1 MQSKLFWAAPLA
13 ALAISAGAAQIAGAR
28 SPVQPDTVETKP
40 QRSCFWARNAN
51 GFAAAD
57 EKTVNIRVGVKDVY
71 QFEML
76 GRCTDIDW
84 SQKIALVSRG
94 SSSICTGLDAEI
106 VTNSALGPQRCP
118 VRAVRKLTPQEV
130 AALTPRARP

>member
-1 MQSKLFWAAPLA
+1 MRSKLFLAAPLA
-13 ALAISAGAAQIAGAR
+13 ALAVSAATAQVAGAR
-28 SPVQPDTVETKP
+28 SPVEPDAAKAKP

-51 GFAAAD
+51 GFAAAE

-84 SQKIALVSRG
+84 SHKIALVARG

-106 VTNSALGPQRCP
+106 VTGSPIGPQRCP
-118 VRAVRKLTPQEV
+118 VRAVRKLTPAEV
-130 AALTPRARP
+130 AALPPRARP

>member
-1 MQSKLFWAAPLA
+1 MKSKLFWAAPLA
-13 ALAISAGAAQIAGAR
+13 ALAVSAAAPQIAAAR
-28 SPVQPDTVETKP
+28 SPVQPDTPETKT

-57 EKTVNIRVGVKDVY
+57 EKTVNIRVGVRDVY

-106 VTNSALGPQRCP
+106 VTASPIGPQRCP
-118 VRAVRKLTPQEV
+118 VRAVRKLTPDEV
-130 AALTPRARP
+130 AALPSRARP